1 MNVALTGFMG
11 AGKTTTGR
19 RLAKLLG
26 LAFVDSDAELERLHG
41 PISEIFNTRGE
52 HEFRRLETNLIGRLS
67 GAGPHIIAVGG
78 GAVLDPANRQLLRRH
93 GVIVH
98 LAVSPTSAWRRVA
111 HRKHRP
117 LLGEHPDLAQVSALL
132 ASRAAAYADCDL
144 TVRVDRRSPLG
155 AARIIARWYEDQTGR
170 KPSQL

>member
-11 AGKTTTGR
+11 AGKTTTAR

-52 HEFRRLETNLIGRLS
+52 DEFRRLETNLIGRLS
-67 GAGPHIIAVGG
+67 AAGPHIIAVGG

-93 GVIVH
+93 GPHALPLTAPTV
-98 LAVSPTSAWRRVA
+98 ARRASSPAGTKTRPDESPRSCEKRSRRVT
-111 HRKHRP
+111 
-117 LLGEHPDLAQVSALL
+117 VSGY
-132 ASRAAAYADCDL
+132 RH
-144 TVRVDRRSPLG
+144 
-155 AARIIARWYEDQTGR
+155 
-170 KPSQL
+170 